1 MTVICCNQSKPCLFH
16 WEGCLREVGVILDD
30 QREWLVVDS
39 ECGHVRVESL
49 CGHELVG
56 VWVWGLYMIEL

>member
-1 MTVICCNQSKPCLFH
+1 MRK
-16 WEGCLREVGVILDD
+16 VGVILDD

-39 ECGHVRVESL
+39 DCGHVGVESL

-56 VWVWGLYMIEL
+56 VWVWGLYMLELFEG